1 MGWVWEWGCIDRAAG
16 ARFHAVAHAAE
27 DCRRVLPGQGAKR
40 MLGSGAAES
49 AGKVAA
55 IRYSRRV
62 ALPLPPILL
71 RALLALAVLFTEA
84 IAAERLPNL
93 VVILSDDYGYGSA
106 GCYGANPA
114 LVQTPNI
121 DRLASEGRRFTDG
134 NTTSSVCSP
143 TRYSLLTGRY
153 CWRTSLTSGVLSTY
167 APLHIEKERL
177 NVASL
182 LKKHGY
188 ATAAVGKWHLGYG
201 TADDS
206 PRWRTD
212 YTAEL
217 SPGPLDIGFDYH
229 FSVPSNHGDL
239 TGVFVE
245 DRWVYGL
252 RAGKIPAGT
261 KIAGPAPDDANFQ
274 ATYTGEDMENGKGKT
289 PLALDAPRRK
299 NQRVMATLTQKATQ
313 WIERQP
319 RDQPFFLYFTPVA
332 VHNPITPD
340 KDLAGK
346 SAAGIYGDF
355 IHELDRGVGAV
366 LDTLDRLGVTKDT
379 LVLFTSDNGGVF
391 RPERE
396 GPQTA
401 AFQAG
406 LRVNGAL
413 RGSKHDVWE
422 GGFKVPFLARWP
434 GRVPAGSVCR
444 EMVSLADILATAA
457 AIVGEPLPPV
467 TQAAEDSRS
476 FLPALLG
483 DPAKPIRDDLI
494 VHSSD
499 GVFAIRKGRW
509 KWIEGVP
516 VAETS
521 AAARRRNAEQYRPQ
535 LYDTVADPAETKDV
549 SAQHPEV
556 ARELQA
562 LLTRYRD
569 GGYSRE
575 LPPEGVTK
583 PKAKIAVLAP
593 LAGTVL
599 LSESLAQAP
608 GQPWTMSSGKWSAQ
622 DGGWWGA
629 AQGGGAKNAA
639 LRVPIDLGDG
649 AIEFEINFKGADRT
663 SLRVEWGRREGS
675 FRIEMSRSAVGITK
689 NPTSGEAGDAVEPLA
704 RKSAKL
710 EAGQW
715 YPVRITFRGTE
726 ATAQVNDLVVK
737 ATHAVLGERKT
748 GLNFLVFGESA
759 GFRNVKVT
767 Q

>member
-1 MGWVWEWGCIDRAAG
+1 M
-16 ARFHAVAHAAE
+16 
-27 DCRRVLPGQGAKR
+27 RR
-40 MLGSGAAES
+40 
-49 AGKVAA
+49 
-55 IRYSRRV
+55 
-62 ALPLPPILL
+62 LL
-71 RALLALAVLFTEA
+71 LLLALFPAPLLAV
-84 IAAERLPNL
+84 ERLPNI
-93 VVILSDDYGYGSA
+93 VVILADDYGYGSA

-114 LVQTPNI
+114 LVQTPHI
-121 DRLASEGRRFTDG
+121 DRLAAEGRRFTDG

-153 CWRTSLTSGVLSTY
+153 CWRTSLTSGVLSSY
-167 APLHIEKERL
+167 APLHLEKDRL
-177 NVASL
+177 NMASL

-201 TADDS
+201 AADAS

-229 FSVPSNHGDL
+229 FSVPANHGDL

-252 RAGKIPAGT
+252 RSGKIPAGT
-261 KIAGPAPDDANFQ
+261 KVAAPAADDANFQ

-289 PLALDAPRRK
+289 PLPLDAPRRK
-299 NQRVMATLTQKATQ
+299 NERVMATLTHKATQ

-346 SAAGIYGDF
+346 SAAGLYGDF
-355 IHELDRGVGAV
+355 IHELDRSVGAV
-366 LDTLDRLGVTKDT
+366 LDTLDRLGLAKDT

-396 GPQTA
+396 GPQTIA
-401 AFQAG
+401 AKAG

-422 GGFKVPFLARWP
+422 GGFKVPFLVRWP
-434 GRVPAGSVCR
+434 AKIAAGSVSR
-444 EMVSLADILATAA
+444 EMVSVADILATAA
-457 AIVGEPLPPV
+457 AIVGEPLPPAA
-467 TQAAEDSRS
+467 QAAEDSRN

-483 DPAKPIRDDLI
+483 DPAKPIRDDMI
-494 VHSSD
+494 VHSAD
-499 GVFAIRKGRW
+499 GVFAIRKGPW

-516 VAETS
+516 VEETTPAS
-521 AAARRRNAEQYRPQ
+521 RRRNAEQYRAQ
-535 LYDTVADPAETKDV
+535 LFNTVADPAETKDV

-556 ARELQA
+556 VKELQA
-562 LLTRYRD
+562 LLVRYRD

-575 LPPEGVTK
+575 LPPAGVAK
-583 PKAKIAVLAP
+583 PKAKVAELAP
-593 LAGTVL
+593 LAGQAS
-599 LSESLAQAP
+599 LSESLAQPPARP
-608 GQPWTMSSGKWSAQ
+608 WLMQSGQWTAQ
-622 DGGWWGA
+622 DGGLWGA
-629 AQGGGAKNAA
+629 PQGGGEKNAA

-649 AIEFEINFKGADRT
+649 AIEFEINFRGADRT
-663 SLRVEWGRREGS
+663 SLRIECGKREGS
-675 FRIEMSRSAVGITK
+675 FRIEMSRKALGITK
-689 NPTSGEAGDAVEPLA
+689 NPSPGESKDGVEPLA
-704 RKSAKL
+704 QKPAKL

-715 YPVRITFRGTE
+715 YPVRISFKGTE
-726 ATAQVNDLVVK
+726 ATAQMNDLIAK
-737 ATHAVLGERKT
+737 ATHPVLGQRKT

-759 GFRNVKVT
+759 GFRNVKIT
-767 Q
+767 P